1 MHHIHTLIEILN
13 AFRQVIEPLRVL
25 TFDVLSYIGLLFG
38 LRSLLKKGRL

>member
-1 MHHIHTLIEILN
+1 MHHIQRLIEVLN
-13 AFRQVIEPLRVL
+13 ALRQVIEPLRLL